1 MKNQRYFR
9 VGERAKDDSKTI
21 PIFGI
26 TLEPKSQS
34 KGNILFLEGFSGNY
48 EDYLSFFLR
57 PLSEAFRV
65 DAYNYRSHIGS
76 HGRFNNDSNLDD
88 AQTILE
94 EIPGDVFVVA
104 HSYGAYLAARLDS
117 DKVKG
122 VYCIEPVFDP
132 QMLSTLPRLGV
143 NAANTAGYV
152 PGLLQVMDAFLNK
165 TWLNERLGFKVVSPL
180 QGLRELARTSASDC
194 SKPMAFTLASED
206 RTLGSHQQSRYL
218 ALIDMVRAAYPHAKN
233 RSEVAE
239 GLNHCLNLKGFE
251 PFLKPEKNKDSD
263 KILEDIVDFCSE

>member
-21 PIFGI
+21 PIFGL
-26 TLEPKSQS
+26 TLEPKTQS
-34 KGNILFLEGFSGNY
+34 KGTILFLEGFSGHF
-48 EDYLSFFLR
+48 EDYQRFFLE
-57 PLSEAFRV
+57 PLADAFQV
-65 DAYNYRSHIGS
+65 NTYNYRSHTGS

-94 EIPGDVFVVA
+94 EIPGDVFVIA

-122 VYCIEPVFDP
+122 LYCIEPVFDP
-132 QMLSTLPRLGV
+132 QMLNTLPRFGV

-152 PGLLQVMDAFLNK
+152 PGLLQITDAFLNK
-165 TWLNERLGFKVVSPL
+165 TKLNETFGFKVVSPL
-180 QGLRELARTSASDC
+180 QSSRELARTTAADC
-194 SKPMAFTLASED
+194 SKPMVFTFASGD

-218 ALIDMVRAAYPHAKN
+218 ALIDMVRAAYPHAENK
-233 RSEVAE
+233 SEVVK
-239 GLNHCLNLKGFE
+239 GLNHCLNIKGLE
-251 PFLKPEKNKDSD
+251 PFLKPEKDKDSK
-263 KILEDIVDFCSE
+263 KILENIVDFCS